1 MNLTVGRLPMLHR
14 YTKTALFSPNGK
26 PVRNAWNRAA
36 LVFVLSAL
44 GVGAAAQAQTQPTL
58 TSAPSA
64 LYQALGQKEGI
75 RLLIDDLVDRLRADS
90 TIGAPFRKMKA
101 AYLKEQLTDQV
112 CRVSGG
118 PCVYEG
124 EEMKKSHAELEI
136 GIGEFDLMVEILQDS
151 MDARHLPFTVQNQL
165 LARLAPMH
173 REIITAS
180 PAANRQGKLLL
191 TAGVSSVDG
200 AAGGGLTPWAVIG
213 SYATDRA
220 TGFTA
225 HATRVTTNDYGLN
238 TYGLTVGIQ
247 NRWEVSLA
255 RQSFDTGV
263 TGPGLGI
270 PGLQLT
276 QNIVG
281 AKWRV
286 SGDAVLNSDNWQ
298 PQVAIGVQFKSLQ
311 SSGLD
316 GTLSALGAKKNGTDV
331 YLSATKLLLAQGI
344 VVNGTLRATNAN
356 QNGLLGF
363 GGSLGGAH
371 DAYQLMPELS
381 VAWLANRHVAV
392 GMEYR
397 RMPNNLQDPGAA
409 AGLGDGLRAQDW
421 KDVFIAWAPN
431 KNASVTL
438 AYVDLGV
445 IVPAT
450 TANRTQKGAYLSVQ
464 LAF

>member
-1 MNLTVGRLPMLHR
+1 MLHR
-14 YTKTALFSPNGK
+14 CTPTPTPTHGPGHRF
-26 PVRNAWNRAA
+26 VAWRRTGFMVLLAA
-36 LVFVLSAL
+36 I
-44 GVGAAAQAQTQPTL
+44 GAGASVQAQSLNSTDTL
-58 TSAPSA
+58 TPPHLA
-64 LYQALGQKEGI
+64 LYNALGQKEGI
-75 RLLIDDLVDRLRADS
+75 RLLMDDLVDRLRAEK
-90 TIGAPFRKMKA
+90 TIGPLFKNIKP
-101 AYLKEQLTDQV
+101 AYLKEQLTDQL

-124 EEMKKSHAELEI
+124 EEMKKSHADLKI
-136 GIGEFDLMVEILQDS
+136 GTGEFNLLVEILQDC
-151 MDARHLPFTVQNQL
+151 MNARDIPFAIQNRL

-173 REIITAS
+173 REIITES

-200 AAGGGLTPWAVIG
+200 AAGGGLTPWATIG
-213 SYATDRA
+213 TYASDQA
-220 TGFTA
+220 TGLSA

-238 TYGLTVGIQ
+238 TYGLTLGIR

-276 QNIVG
+276 QDILG

-286 SGDAVLNSDNWQ
+286 AGDAVLNSDNWQ
-298 PQVAIGVQFKSLQ
+298 PQVAVGVEFKSLQ

-331 YLSATKLLLAQGI
+331 YVSATKLFLAQGI
-344 VVNGTLRATNAN
+344 LVNGTLRATNAN

-363 GGSLGGAH
+363 GGTLGGSR
-371 DAYQLMPELS
+371 DPYQLMPELS
-381 VAWLANRHVAV
+381 LAWLANRNLAV

-421 KDVFIAWAPN
+421 KDVFVAWAPN
-431 KNASVTL
+431 KTISLTL

-450 TANRTQKGAYLSVQ
+450 TGNRTQNGAYLSVQ
-464 LAF
+464 LGF